1 MWRGPE
7 RVRTRSGGNG
17 YLFFPKLQA
26 QCRKKNRIS
35 SQRLLFF
42 ILSIIEYHFVNGC
55 CWNDLSTS
63 HLLPSSPFP
72 PLLLEHYPQ
81 QKPIYDKPPVVL
93 SSHQHKKKISTV
105 PWPRERVSVCDGI
118 ALKYA
123 LWLSLLGFDQTIIQG
138 RIF

>member
-35 SQRLLFF
+35 PQRLLFF

-93 SSHQHKKKISTV
+93 SSHQHRNKYLQFHGLE
-105 PWPRERVSVCDGI
+105 RECLFVMGLHSNMLFDCLSS
-118 ALKYA
+118 ALTR
-123 LWLSLLGFDQTIIQG
+123 Q
-138 RIF
+138 